1 LFNISGGNDLS
12 LYEINE
18 AARTITETANPEA
31 KIIFGTSKD
40 NDLKEGELKIIVI
53 AGGFDEKEVEE
64 EGLFDRVE
72 NELFSTPSEKKKIEI
87 SQEEEIEEEENT
99 SEDTEEDELDIPAFL
114 RKKRN

>member
-53 AGGFDEKEVEE
+53 AGGFEEKEIEE
-64 EGLFDRVE
+64 DGLFDRVE

-87 SQEEEIEEEENT
+87 SQEDDDVTENKEEE
-99 SEDTEEDELDIPAFL
+99 TEPEDELDIPAFL